1 LICGICTVY
10 FEHVVLIQ
18 PKSGRKP
25 GRPPKK
31 PKIEAASTLRVDENI
46 TIPATFD
53 ESTEVSLGSLST
65 PPSPRSEVR

>member
-1 LICGICTVY
+1 M
-10 FEHVVLIQ
+10 
-18 PKSGRKP
+18 SGRKP

-31 PKIEAASTLRVDENI
+31 PKTETPAVILEENI

-65 PPSPRSEVR
+65 PPSPHSEVQSRS

>member
-1 LICGICTVY
+1 MLS
-10 FEHVVLIQ
+10 Q

-31 PKIEAASTLRVDENI
+31 PKPEAPVIVVDENI

-53 ESTEVSLGSLST
+53 ESTEVSIGSVST
-65 PPSPRSEVR
+65 PPSPRSEVHRS

>member
-1 LICGICTVY
+1 MY
-10 FEHVVLIQ
+10 FWCVVFDIQ

-31 PKIEAASTLRVDENI
+31 PKMEAPVVLVDENI

-53 ESTEVSLGSLST
+53 ESTEVSIGSVST
-65 PPSPRSEVR
+65 PPSPRSEVL

>member
-1 LICGICTVY
+1 MCVVY
-10 FEHVVLIQ
+10 FERVVVIQ

-31 PKIEAASTLRVDENI
+31 PKIETPTLVIDENI

-65 PPSPRSEVR
+65 PPSPRSEVQ